1 MMANPLQ
8 PVHHNKDTTK
18 QLSRSALMASS
29 IGGAA
34 YVMNNGDDRDTSG
47 GFEVSHVVL
56 SSRNG

>member
-1 MMANPLQ
+1 
-8 PVHHNKDTTK
+8 
-18 QLSRSALMASS
+18 MASS